1 MKVTTAVPQH
11 RQPLST
17 TFEVYAASAEC
28 PNARKLWE
36 LAMSR
41 LLTGPSLY
49 CAQRKNENRPLIVKQ
64 HISFKNVLQRGNR
77 ADTAGHTILNI
88 SMAESDFLERLAASN
103 YLKMIVTVRLE
114 TEDILVTPVYTT
126 TDYAIA
132 TEIGL
137 CRLPKR
143 NHRGIYVSP
152 WYHILRN
159 RLEEFNRI
167 FGELRNKWSL
177 IDDPQQCFVG
187 QFVFVSDESS
197 SDLLLDSGALYTF
210 PFVFE
215 KNEQGLFTINEST
228 MDILLRRFCSGS
240 GFVPPIKV
248 RLEVFATQI
257 SPIIG
262 YANVGQARPPKQDSY
277 VVVPPQADDDD
288 DSMVTFR
295 RPDKIMSTTDKL
307 VSDSA

>member
-1 MKVTTAVPQH
+1 MSRETKIKNTVPNNRH
-11 RQPLST
+11 PLNT
-17 TFEVYAASAEC
+17 TFEVYATSADC

-36 LAMSR
+36 LAISR

-49 CAQRKNENRPLIVKQ
+49 CAQMKNENRPLKIKQ
-64 HISFKNVLQRGNR
+64 YISFKNVLQRGNR
-77 ADTAGHTILNI
+77 ADLTGHTILNI
-88 SMAESDFLERLAASN
+88 GMAEADFLARLTASN

-114 TEDILVTPVYTT
+114 TEDILVTPIYTT
-126 TDYAIA
+126 TDYAID
-132 TEIGL
+132 TETSL
-137 CRLPKR
+137 CRLPKK
-143 NHRGIYVSP
+143 NHYGIYVSP

-177 IDDPQQCFVG
+177 IDDPQLHFIG
-187 QFVFVSDESS
+187 RFVFISDESS

-210 PFVFE
+210 PMLLE
-215 KNEQGLFTINEST
+215 KNEQGMFIINEST

-240 GFVPPIKV
+240 NFVPPIKV

-262 YANVGQARPPKQDSY
+262 YANVGQARPPKHDGY
-277 VVVPPQADDDD
+277 VVVPPQSDDEDGI
-288 DSMVTFR
+288 VTFC
-295 RPDKIMSTTDKL
+295 RPDKIMTTADKK
-307 VSDSA
+307 